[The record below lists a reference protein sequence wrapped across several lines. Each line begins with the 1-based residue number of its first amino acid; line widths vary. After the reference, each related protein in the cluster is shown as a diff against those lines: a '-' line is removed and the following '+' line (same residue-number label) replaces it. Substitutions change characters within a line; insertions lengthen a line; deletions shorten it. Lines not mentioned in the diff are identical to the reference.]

1 MALKKKKPQEI
12 YLMRRQ
18 VVLLFSRG
26 RKMGK
31 IITLTTDFGLSDEYA
46 GVMKGVMLS
55 RAPAA
60 TIIDLCHSVPRQ
72 DIAQGALLIKS
83 AYGFFPKGTIHVVV
97 VDPGVGGDRRLILLL
112 ADGHMFLAPD
122 NGVLSLLLES
132 GIAAAVYEIQCSHYF
147 LSPVSRTF
155 HGRDILAPVAAHL
168 AAGLDPAETGPLLNL
183 RTLHKIPVAAP
194 HIEAEQGKIAGKI
207 MSRDNFGNLQT
218 NIGKQSLKA
227 LWGKRDRGVK
237 ITVREKIIFGIK
249 DSYAAAAPGSLL
261 AIINSRGF
269 LEIAVNQGDASV
281 FLGAGPGDDVVLE
294 LVRTK

>member
-1 MALKKKKPQEI
+1 
-12 YLMRRQ
+12 
-18 VVLLFSRG
+18 
-26 RKMGK
+26 
-31 IITLTTDFGLSDEYA
+31 
-46 GVMKGVMLS
+46 
-55 RAPAA
+55 
-60 TIIDLCHSVPRQ
+60 
-72 DIAQGALLIKS
+72 
-83 AYGFFPKGTIHVVV
+83 
-97 VDPGVGGDRRLILLL
+97 
-112 ADGHMFLAPD
+112 
-122 NGVLSLLLES
+122 
-132 GIAAAVYEIQCSHYF
+132 
-147 LSPVSRTF
+147 
-155 HGRDILAPVAAHL
+155 VAAHL

-261 AIINSRGF
+261 AIISSRGF